1 MREIVNYI
9 LEANLSLLLF
19 LLTYRLILSNE
30 TNFRFPRF
38 FMLAAI
44 AVSLLFPLI
53 KIGTT
58 SQALPPVTSVVPAN
72 WLPEVVISANGAAN
86 AVMTT
91 NVAYDVWQVASWIY
105 LLGAVLFL
113 GILFF
118 QLRKILKLIRVNSG
132 YRINNLKIIETDEDI
147 PTFSFFHLIS
157 IGNAKNLSD
166 TEKQQIIRH
175 ESVHSQQLHSIDI
188 LLTTV
193 LQIVF
198 WFNPFIVLYKKI
210 FVQLHEFEADARAV
224 ENSDVNKYCSLLA
237 RVALQSVHFPIASHF
252 NQSLTLKR
260 INMIRTIKKSI
271 RPWKF
276 AVLLAVTSVSFF
288 IISCQDQIA
297 DDLSKSTI
305 SQTSDYPPVVK
316 ADMDAYMQDHKDA
329 KLTYMEGVP
338 SEIDQLA
345 KSLEGQKFV
354 VNTYDISSGGL
365 VKKGLLLSNVLQ
377 FADQLQT
384 GDKIFMVVEQQPE
397 FVGGYDAMRNFIRT
411 NMHYPEDAKVA
422 GKNGTVYV
430 SMVINEDGSVTD
442 TKVLRGVFPSLD
454 AESARVISI
463 MPKWK
468 PGMQNGKAVRVR
480 FNLPVRW
487 DPSAQS
493 DVSPPSEVS
502 QTLSK
507 MNISI
512 SKAEQDGK
520 VVIQGKV
527 VTEDGKPLSGTNVII
542 KGTTTGTTTN
552 GQGLFN
558 LVSPASKGELAFSY
572 IGYESQ
578 TLSY

>member
-1 MREIVNYI
+1 MREMVNYI
-9 LEANLSLLLF
+9 LEANLCLLLF

-53 KIGTT
+53 KIST
-58 SQALPPVTSVVPAN
+58 SSQPLPPVVSVVPAN
-72 WLPEVVISANGAAN
+72 WLPEVVISANGVAHG
-86 AVMTT
+86 VKTT
-91 NVAYDVWQVASWIY
+91 NVAYDIWQVAFWIY
-105 LLGAVLFL
+105 LIGAISFL
-113 GILFF
+113 GILFY
-118 QLRKILKLIRVNSG
+118 QIRKILKLIHINAG
-132 YRINNLKIIETDEDI
+132 YQLNNFKIIETDEDL

-157 IGNAKNLSD
+157 IGNAKSL
-166 TEKQQIIRH
+166 TEAEKQQIINH

-188 LLTTV
+188 LLTTF

-198 WFNPFIVLYKKI
+198 WFNPFIKLYKKI

-224 ENSDVNKYCSLLA
+224 ENSDANKYCSLLA

-252 NQSLTLKR
+252 NQSLTVKR

-276 AVLLAVTSVSFF
+276 GVLVLVTSVSFF
-288 IISCQDQIA
+288 IISCHDQIA
-297 DDLSKSTI
+297 DDISKSTI

-316 ADMDAYMQDHKDA
+316 ADMDAYMKDHKDA

-354 VNTYDISSGGL
+354 VNSYDISSGGI
-365 VKKGLLLSNVLQ
+365 VKKGLLLSNVVQ

-397 FVGGYDAMRNFIRT
+397 FIGGYDAMRNFIKT
-411 NMHYPEDAKVA
+411 NMHFPDDAKAA

-442 TKVLRGVFPSLD
+442 TKVLKGVFPSLD
-454 AESARVISI
+454 AESARVIAI

-468 PGMQNGKAVRVR
+468 PGMQNGKAVKCR

-487 DPSAQS
+487 DLSAQS

-507 MNISI
+507 MTIEVSRLERN
-512 SKAEQDGK
+512 GK
-520 VVIQGKV
+520 TIIQGGIAG
-527 VTEDGKPLSGTNVII
+527 EGGKPLDRVTILV
-542 KGTTTGTTTN
+542 KGTTTGTKTDAEGKFTLEVPK
-552 GQGLFN
+552 GSE
-558 LVSPASKGELAFSY
+558 LVFSY